1 MIDKDTVKLSI
12 IIPCYNEKNTI
23 AEIIDQI
30 LQLNKIKKQII
41 VVDDKSNDG
50 SEQII
55 KKYESKKKIEAIY
68 HDFNQ
73 GKGASIISAKRLIN
87 GTNEIS
93 VTDSTTTFGTNLVL
107 PNNVNIGSVGKSDAI
122 TISTAGIAKM
132 IKQLADDKL
141 KVKLALSLH
150 AANDEKRNKI
160 ESEIILIAFDLN
172 KSSDLFKSDPERYQV
187 ILNTQRFIRD
197 IDQLHLID
205 GDGNL
210 IRSAGNSVYK
220 KIENRA
226 MQMVIND
233 DRPLKIINTFENKS
247 AAVVRLSNYENTYL
261 YVLKYIDKNISNY
274 LIKSEEAVNFYYT
287 VENQNLGIRISF
299 AIIYITLVTLLLF
312 LSITIAIRFSSR
324 FFISINNLITAS
336 EKIGK
341 GNLDTKVPDLKA
353 DIEMERLNKNFNSMI
368 DRLKNQ
374 QEKLLT
380 NERHEA
386 WENVARKLAHEI
398 KNPLTPI
405 QLTIDNLKT
414 KYLPNIENE
423 KQEKYLNNLKTI
435 LKQIKQIENL
445 VNEFSDF
452 ARMPKPLF
460 KPNNLNVVI
469 KENIN
474 LVNKFDSSVKIR
486 LVNHLSKDVI
496 IKFDNEQFNRLFF
509 NLIKNSVESIQ
520 EKAEK
525 DSKTD
530 KNIDIEIRQR
540 RDYININIVDT
551 GTGFKNKK
559 TKDIIKPYFT
569 TKEKGTGLGLSIVDK
584 IISDHEGSIKFL
596 NHKNGAKIQIIIPYK
611 K

>member
-1 MIDKDTVKLSI
+1 MFALLKRNLFIIVIFILTISLAFITFLTFIDKSFIKLNEDNLEILMISNIILVLIFFVLIFIDIRNSI
-12 IIPCYNEKNTI
+12 KNNINVRGSVANRKYIISFGLFTLIPSLLIAIFSLFIFSFALDKYFNEKITTAVN
-23 AEIIDQI
+23 
-30 LQLNKIKKQII
+30 N
-41 VVDDKSNDG
+41 S
-50 SEQII
+50 
-55 KKYESKKKIEAIY
+55 YE
-68 HDFNQ
+68 
-73 GKGASIISAKRLIN
+73 
-87 GTNEIS
+87 
-93 VTDSTTTFGTNLVL
+93 
-107 PNNVNIGSVGKSDAI
+107 
-122 TISTAGIAKM
+122 IAKNY
-132 IKQLADDKL
+132 
-141 KVKLALSLH
+141 V
-150 AANDEKRNKI
+150 DEKRNKI
-160 ESEIILIAFDLN
+160 ESEIVLIAFDLN
-172 KSSDLFKSDPERYQV
+172 KYSELYSSNPDRFQQ
-187 ILNTQRFIRD
+187 IINTQRYLRD
-197 IDQLHLID
+197 IDQLHLIN
-205 GDGNL
+205 GEGQL
-210 IRSAGNSVYK
+210 ILSAADIKYK
-220 KIENRA
+220 KIEDRA
-226 MQMVIND
+226 MKMVKND

-247 AAVVRLSNYENTYL
+247 AAVIRLSNFENTFL
-261 YVLKYIDKNISNY
+261 YVLKYFDKDISNY
-274 LIKSEEAVNFYYT
+274 LIESEEAVNFYYT
-287 VENQNLGIRISF
+287 VENQNFGIRISF
-299 AIIYITLVTLLLF
+299 AIIYVTLVTLLLF

-324 FFISINNLITAS
+324 FFISINNLISAS
-336 EKIGK
+336 ESIGK

-423 KQEKYLNNLKTI
+423 RKEKYLNNLKTI
-435 LKQIKQIENL
+435 LKQINQIENL

-460 KPNNLNVVI
+460 KPNNLDSVI
-469 KENIN
+469 KDNIN

-486 LVNHLSKDVI
+486 LVNHLSKEVVLN
-496 IKFDNEQFNRLFF
+496 FDNEQFNRLFF

-520 EKAEK
+520 EKVEK
-525 DSKTD
+525 DSKTV

-540 RDYININIVDT
+540 RDYINVNIIDT

>member
-1 MIDKDTVKLSI
+1 MFALLKRNLFIIVIFILTISLAFITFLTFIDKSFIKLNEDNLEILLISNIILVFIFFVLIFIDIRNSI
-12 IIPCYNEKNTI
+12 K
-23 AEIIDQI
+23 
-30 LQLNKIKKQII
+30 NKINVRGSVANRKYI
-41 VVDDKSNDG
+41 VSFALFTLIPSLLIAIFSLFIFSFALDKYFD
-50 SEQII
+50 
-55 KKYESKKKIEAIY
+55 KKI
-68 HDFNQ
+68 
-73 GKGASIISAKRLIN
+73 
-87 GTNEIS
+87 
-93 VTDSTTTFGTNLVL
+93 TTAV
-107 PNNVNIGSVGKSDAI
+107 NNSYE
-122 TISTAGIAKM
+122 IAKNY
-132 IKQLADDKL
+132 
-141 KVKLALSLH
+141 V
-150 AANDEKRNKI
+150 DEKRNKI
-160 ESEIILIAFDLN
+160 ESEIVLIAFDLN
-172 KSSDLFKSDPERYQV
+172 KYSDLYKTNPERFQL
-187 ILNTQRFIRD
+187 ILNTQRYLRD
-197 IDQLHLID
+197 IDQLHLINAN
-205 GDGNL
+205 GQL
-210 IRSAGNSVYK
+210 IKSAADSKYK
-220 KIENRA
+220 KIEERA
-226 MQMVIND
+226 MQMVKND

-247 AAVVRLSNYENTYL
+247 AAVIRLSNFDNTFL
-261 YVLKYIDKNISNY
+261 YVLKYFDKNISNY

-368 DRLKNQ
+368 ERLKNQ

-423 KQEKYLNNLKTI
+423 KQEKYLINLKTI
-435 LKQIKQIENL
+435 HKQIKQIENL
-445 VNEFSDF
+445 VDEFSDF

-460 KPNNLNVVI
+460 KSNNLNLVI

-474 LVNKFDSSVKIR
+474 LVNKFDTSIKISF
-486 LVNHLSKDVI
+486 LNHLNKDVVL
-496 IKFDNEQFNRLFF
+496 KFDYEQFNRLFF

-520 EKAEK
+520 ENVEK
-525 DSKTD
+525 DSKTN

-540 RDYININIVDT
+540 RDYINVNIIDT

-596 NHKNGAKIQIIIPYK
+596 NHKNGAKIQIIIPYIK
-611 K
+611 

>member
-1 MIDKDTVKLSI
+1 MFALLKRNLF
-12 IIPCYNEKNTI
+12 
-23 AEIIDQI
+23 
-30 LQLNKIKKQII
+30 II
-41 VVDDKSNDG
+41 VIFILTISLGFLTFLTFINKSFIKLNEDSLEILLISNICLVLLFFVLIFIDIKNSIKNNINVRGSVANRKYIVSFALFTLIPSLLIAIFSLFIFSFALDKYFD
-50 SEQII
+50 
-55 KKYESKKKIEAIY
+55 KKI
-68 HDFNQ
+68 
-73 GKGASIISAKRLIN
+73 
-87 GTNEIS
+87 
-93 VTDSTTTFGTNLVL
+93 TTAV
-107 PNNVNIGSVGKSDAI
+107 NNSYE
-122 TISTAGIAKM
+122 IAKNY
-132 IKQLADDKL
+132 
-141 KVKLALSLH
+141 V
-150 AANDEKRNKI
+150 DEKRNKI
-160 ESEIILIAFDLN
+160 ESEIVLIAFDLN
-172 KSSDLFKSDPERYQV
+172 KYSELYKTDPDRYQV
-187 ILNTQRFIRD
+187 ILNTQRFLRD
-197 IDQLHLID
+197 IDQLHLINQD
-205 GDGNL
+205 GKL
-210 IRSAGNSVYK
+210 LRSAANSDYK
-220 KIENRA
+220 KIEDRA
-226 MQMVIND
+226 MQMVKND

-247 AAVVRLSNYENTYL
+247 AAVVRLSNYDNTFL

-274 LIKSEEAVNFYYT
+274 LIESEEAVNFYYT

-299 AIIYITLVTLLLF
+299 AIIYVTLVTLLLF

-336 EKIGK
+336 ESIGR

-368 DRLKNQ
+368 ERLKNQ

-414 KYLPNIENE
+414 KYLPTIENE
-423 KQEKYLNNLKTI
+423 RQEKYLNNLKTI

-460 KPNNLNVVI
+460 KPNNLNNI
-469 KENIN
+469 INENIS
-474 LVNKFDSSVKIR
+474 LVNKFDYSIKIR
-486 LVNHLSKDVI
+486 LVNHLSKEVVLN
-496 IKFDNEQFNRLFF
+496 FDNEQFNRLFF

-520 EKAEK
+520 EKALK
-525 DSKTD
+525 DSKTE

-551 GTGFKNKK
+551 GTGFKNKN

-596 NHKNGAKIQIIIPYK
+596 NHKNGAKIQIIIPYNK
-611 K
+611 

>member
-1 MIDKDTVKLSI
+1 MFALLKRNLFIIVIFILTISLAFITFLTFIDKSFIKLNEDNLEILLISNIILVLIFFILIFVDIRNSI
-12 IIPCYNEKNTI
+12 KNNINVRGSVANRKYIVSFALFTLIPSLLI
-23 AEIIDQI
+23 AIFSLFIFSFA
-30 LQLNKIKKQII
+30 L
-41 VVDDKSNDG
+41 DKYFD
-50 SEQII
+50 
-55 KKYESKKKIEAIY
+55 KKI
-68 HDFNQ
+68 
-73 GKGASIISAKRLIN
+73 
-87 GTNEIS
+87 
-93 VTDSTTTFGTNLVL
+93 TTAV
-107 PNNVNIGSVGKSDAI
+107 NNSYE
-122 TISTAGIAKM
+122 IAKNY
-132 IKQLADDKL
+132 
-141 KVKLALSLH
+141 V
-150 AANDEKRNKI
+150 DEKRNKI
-160 ESEIILIAFDLN
+160 ESEIVLIAFDLN
-172 KSSDLFKSDPERYQV
+172 KYSDLYKTNPDRFQL
-187 ILNTQRFIRD
+187 ILNTQRYLRD
-197 IDQLHLID
+197 IDQLHLINAN
-205 GDGNL
+205 GQL
-210 IRSAGNSVYK
+210 IKSAADSKYR
-220 KIENRA
+220 KIEDRA
-226 MQMVIND
+226 MQMVKND

-247 AAVVRLSNYENTYL
+247 AAVIRLSNFDNTFL
-261 YVLKYIDKNISNY
+261 YVLKYFDKNISNY

-368 DRLKNQ
+368 ERLKNQ

-423 KQEKYLNNLKTI
+423 KQEKYLINLKTI
-435 LKQIKQIENL
+435 HKQIKQIENL

-460 KPNNLNVVI
+460 KSNNLNLVI

-474 LVNKFDSSVKIR
+474 LVNKFDTSIKIR
-486 LVNHLSKDVI
+486 LLNHLNKDVVLN
-496 IKFDNEQFNRLFF
+496 FDYEQFNRLFF
-509 NLIKNSVESIQ
+509 NLMKNSVESIQ
-520 EKAEK
+520 ENVEK
-525 DSKTD
+525 DSKTN

-540 RDYININIVDT
+540 RDYINVNIIDT

-596 NHKNGAKIQIIIPYK
+596 NHKNGAKIQIIIPYIK
-611 K
+611 

>member
-1 MIDKDTVKLSI
+1 MFALLKRNLFIAVIFILTISLAFLTFLTFIDKSFIKLNEDNLEILLFSNIGLVFLFFVLIFIDIKNSI
-12 IIPCYNEKNTI
+12 KNNINVRGSVANRKYIISFALFTLIPSLLI
-23 AEIIDQI
+23 AIFSLFIFSFA
-30 LQLNKIKKQII
+30 L
-41 VVDDKSNDG
+41 DKYFD
-50 SEQII
+50 
-55 KKYESKKKIEAIY
+55 KKI
-68 HDFNQ
+68 
-73 GKGASIISAKRLIN
+73 
-87 GTNEIS
+87 
-93 VTDSTTTFGTNLVL
+93 TTAV
-107 PNNVNIGSVGKSDAI
+107 NNSYE
-122 TISTAGIAKM
+122 IAKNY
-132 IKQLADDKL
+132 
-141 KVKLALSLH
+141 V
-150 AANDEKRNKI
+150 DEKRNKI
-160 ESEIILIAFDLN
+160 ESEIVLIAFDLN
-172 KSSDLFKSDPERYQV
+172 KYSDLYKTNPDRFQL
-187 ILNTQRFIRD
+187 ILNTQRYLRD
-197 IDQLHLID
+197 IDQLHLINEK
-205 GDGNL
+205 GEL
-210 IRSAGNSVYK
+210 IRSAVDSKYK
-220 KIENRA
+220 KIEDRA
-226 MQMVIND
+226 MQMVKND

-247 AAVVRLSNYENTYL
+247 AAVVRLSNFDNTFL

-274 LIKSEEAVNFYYT
+274 LIKSEEAINFYYT
-287 VENQNLGIRISF
+287 VENQNFGIRISF

-336 EKIGK
+336 EKIGN
-341 GNLDTKVPDLKA
+341 GNFDTKVPDLKA

-414 KYLPNIENE
+414 KYLPNAEKE

-460 KPNNLNVVI
+460 KSNNLNLVI

-474 LVNKFDSSVKIR
+474 LVSKFDNSIKIR
-486 LVNHLSKDVI
+486 LINHLTKDVI
-496 IKFDNEQFNRLFF
+496 LKFDNEQFNRLFF
-509 NLIKNSVESIQ
+509 NLIKNSVESIH
-520 EKAEK
+520 EKLEK
-525 DSKTD
+525 DSKSN

-540 RDYININIVDT
+540 RDYIIVNIEDT

-559 TKDIIKPYFT
+559 TKDLIKPYFT

-584 IISDHEGSIKFL
+584 IVSDHEGSIKFL

>member
-1 MIDKDTVKLSI
+1 MFALLKRNLF
-12 IIPCYNEKNTI
+12 
-23 AEIIDQI
+23 
-30 LQLNKIKKQII
+30 II
-41 VVDDKSNDG
+41 VIFILTISLGFLTFLTFINKSFIKLNEDNLEILLISNIVLVLLFFVLIFIDIKNSIKNNINVRGSVANRKYIVSFALFTLIPSLLIAVFSLFIFSFALDKYFD
-50 SEQII
+50 
-55 KKYESKKKIEAIY
+55 KKI
-68 HDFNQ
+68 
-73 GKGASIISAKRLIN
+73 
-87 GTNEIS
+87 
-93 VTDSTTTFGTNLVL
+93 TTAV
-107 PNNVNIGSVGKSDAI
+107 NNSYE
-122 TISTAGIAKM
+122 IAKNY
-132 IKQLADDKL
+132 
-141 KVKLALSLH
+141 V
-150 AANDEKRNKI
+150 DEKRNKI
-160 ESEIILIAFDLN
+160 ESEIVLIAFDLN
-172 KSSDLFKSDPERYQV
+172 KYSDLYKSNPERFQI
-187 ILNTQRFIRD
+187 ILNTQRYLRD

-205 GDGNL
+205 VEGNL
-210 IRSAGNSVYK
+210 IQSATDSQYK
-220 KIENRA
+220 KIEDKA
-226 MQMVIND
+226 MQMVRND

-247 AAVVRLSNYENTYL
+247 AAVVRLSNYENTFL

-274 LIKSEEAVNFYYT
+274 LIESEEAVNFYYT

-299 AIIYITLVTLLLF
+299 AIIYVTLVTLLLF

-336 EKIGK
+336 ESIGR

-368 DRLKNQ
+368 ERLKNQ

-414 KYLPNIENE
+414 KFLPNVENE
-423 KQEKYLNNLKTI
+423 RQEKYLNNLKTI

-460 KPNNLNVVI
+460 KPNNLNNVI
-469 KENIN
+469 NDNIS
-474 LVNKFDSSVKIR
+474 LVNKFDNSVKIR
-486 LVNHLSKDVI
+486 LVNHLSNEVI
-496 IKFDNEQFNRLFF
+496 LNFDNEQFNRLFF

-525 DSKTD
+525 DNKTD

-551 GTGFKNKK
+551 GIGFKNKK
-559 TKDIIKPYFT
+559 P
-569 TKEKGTGLGLSIVDK
+569 K
-584 IISDHEGSIKFL
+584 I
-596 NHKNGAKIQIIIPYK
+596 
-611 K
+611 